1 MVFSWASFALQLQ
14 IFLERDAAPP
24 PELHAI
30 APLTMRRHK
39 EPPGR
44 NVPDPGVI
52 FQRSEFLEYQN

>member
-1 MVFSWASFALQLQ
+1 MVFSWASFALRLQ
-14 IFLERDAAPP
+14 IFLERDAALT
-24 PELHAI
+24 ELHAI
-30 APLTMRRHK
+30 APLSMRRHK